1 MEVTV
6 KHNFLKRSPHKVRP
20 TLYIIRNKK
29 VDDAL
34 NIMKFSDKG
43 VSKELF
49 NLIKAGISAAKE
61 KELEIE
67 NLYVKAIAA
76 NEGAKLKRY
85 IFKARGRT
93 ARITKRM
100 CHLVL
105 TLSDQPLASKKKDA
119 KTPKV
124 KKDIAKGP
132 ATVAKAVAKSP
143 KKDEKE

>member
-1 MEVTV
+1 METTV
-6 KHNFLKRSPHKVRP
+6 KHNFLRRSPHKVRP

-29 VDDAL
+29 VEDAL

-49 NLIKAGISAAKE
+49 NLLKAGISSAKE
-61 KELEIE
+61 KEMEIE

-76 NEGAKLKRY
+76 NEGAKLKRH

-105 TLSDQPLASKKKDA
+105 TLSDQPLAAKVKKSAAPKKVVKKAEDKKIVTKTEAISPKKDA
-119 KTPKV
+119 K
-124 KKDIAKGP
+124 
-132 ATVAKAVAKSP
+132 
-143 KKDEKE
+143 E